1 MAKYNDA
8 VCRLCRREGMKLY
21 LKGEKCY
28 SPKCILEKRPY
39 PPGKGSDR
47 GGRRAKASDYGIR
60 LREKQKA
67 RRIYGVMEKQ
77 FRRYF
82 DMASR
87 EKGLTGE
94 NLLRLLERRLDNVV
108 YRLGFASSRREAR
121 QLVSHGHFLINGRST
136 NVPSYLVKVGDE
148 IKVKEKSKDIEPI
161 QRGLSYERN
170 VPSWLEL
177 DGDALTGKVLDFP
190 KREDIDIDINEQ
202 MIVEFYSR

>member
-8 VCRLCRREGMKLY
+8 VCRLCRREGVKLY

-28 SPKCILEKRPY
+28 SPKCIMEKRPY
-39 PPGKGSDR
+39 PPGKSSDR
-47 GGRRAKASDYGIR
+47 GRRAKVSDYGIR

-94 NLLRLLERRLDNVV
+94 NLIRLLERRLDNVV

-121 QLVSHGHFLINGRST
+121 QLVSHGHFLVNGRST
-136 NVPSYLVKVGDE
+136 NIPSYLVKVGDV
-148 IKVKEKSKDIEPI
+148 IKVKDKSKDIEPI
-161 QRGLSYERN
+161 QRGLSYEKAT
-170 VPSWLEL
+170 PLWLEL
-177 DGDALTGKVLDFP
+177 DAESLTGKVVDLP
-190 KREDIDIDINEQ
+190 KREDVDIDIKEQ
-202 MIVEFYSR
+202 LIVEFYSR

>member
-136 NVPSYLVKVGDE
+136 NVPSYLVRVGDE

-161 QRGLSYERN
+161 QRGLSYERS

-177 DGDALTGKVLDFP
+177 DRDAFSGKVLDLP

>member
-47 GGRRAKASDYGIR
+47 GGRRVKASDYGIR

>member
-8 VCRLCRREGMKLY
+8 VCRLCRREGVKLY

-39 PPGKGSDR
+39 PPGKSSDR
-47 GGRRAKASDYGIR
+47 GRRAKVSDYGIR

-77 FRRYF
+77 FKRYF

-94 NLLRLLERRLDNVV
+94 NLIRLLERRLDNVV

-136 NVPSYLVKVGDE
+136 NIPSYLVKVGDT
-148 IKVKEKSKDIEPI
+148 IKVKDKSKDIEPI
-161 QRGLSYERN
+161 QRGLSYEKAT
-170 VPSWLEL
+170 PLWLEL
-177 DGDALTGKVLDFP
+177 DMESLTGKVVDLP
-190 KREDIDIDINEQ
+190 KREDVDIDIKEQ
-202 MIVEFYSR
+202 LIVEFYSR

>member
-8 VCRLCRREGMKLY
+8 VCRLCRREGTKLY

-39 PPGKGSDR
+39 PPGKGSER
-47 GGRRAKASDYGIR
+47 GRRAKVSDYGIR

-67 RRIYGVMEKQ
+67 RRIYGIMEKQ
-77 FRRYF
+77 FKRYF

-121 QLVSHGHFLINGRST
+121 LLVSHGHFEVNGRST
-136 NVPSYLVKVGDE
+136 NIPSYLVKIGDVV
-148 IKVKEKSKDIEPI
+148 KVKDKSKDIEPI
-161 QRGLSYERN
+161 QRGLSYEKAA
-170 VPSWLEL
+170 PGWLEL
-177 DGDALTGKVLDFP
+177 DENNLSGKVLDFP
-190 KREDIDIDINEQ
+190 KREDIDVLVNEQ

>member
-8 VCRLCRREGMKLY
+8 VCRLCRREGVKLY

-28 SPKCILEKRPY
+28 SPKCVLEKRPY

-136 NVPSYLVKVGDE
+136 NVPSYLVKIGDE

-177 DGDALTGKVLDFP
+177 DNDALTGKVLDFP

>member
-39 PPGKGSDR
+39 PPGKSSDR
-47 GGRRAKASDYGIR
+47 GARRAKASDYGIR

-67 RRIYGVMEKQ
+67 RRIYGVMERQ

-121 QLVSHGHFLINGRST
+121 QLVSHGHFLVNGRST
-136 NVPSYLVKVGDE
+136 NIPSYLVRVGDE
-148 IKVKEKSKDIEPI
+148 IKVKDRSKDIEPI
-161 QRGLSYERN
+161 QRGLSYERT
-170 VPSWLEL
+170 VPSWLDL
-177 DGDALTGKVLDFP
+177 DKEALSGKVVDLP
-190 KREDIDIDINEQ
+190 KREDIDIEINEQ

>member
-8 VCRLCRREGMKLY
+8 VCRLCRREGTKLY

-28 SPKCILEKRPY
+28 SPKCILERRPY
-39 PPGKGSDR
+39 PPGRGSER
-47 GGRRAKASDYGIR
+47 GKRAKASDYGIR

-67 RRIYGVMEKQ
+67 RRIYGIMERQ
-77 FRRYF
+77 FKRYF

-121 QLVSHGHFLINGRST
+121 LLVSHGHFEVNGRST
-136 NVPSYLVKVGDE
+136 NIPSYLVKVGDVV
-148 IKVKEKSKDIEPI
+148 KVKDKSKDIEPI
-161 QRGLSYERN
+161 QRGLSYEKIT
-170 VPSWLEL
+170 PGWLEL
-177 DGDALTGKVLDFP
+177 DRDNFSGKVVDFP

>member
-39 PPGKGSDR
+39 PPGKSSDR

-67 RRIYGVMEKQ
+67 RRIYGVMERQ

-121 QLVSHGHFLINGRST
+121 QLVSHGHFLVNGRST
-136 NVPSYLVKVGDE
+136 NIPSYLVRVGDE
-148 IKVKEKSKDIEPI
+148 IKVKEKSKEIEPI
-161 QRGLSYERN
+161 QRGLSYERS

-177 DGDALTGKVLDFP
+177 DREALSGKVVDLP
-190 KREDIDIDINEQ
+190 KRDDIDIDINEQ